1 MTPVLLT
8 LLSLT
13 LARPAFALQEAKQE
27 AAKQEA
33 PKYTAEEYKAY
44 QGATGEAD
52 PAKKLDLILAF
63 LKDRPAST
71 LRQHVIAAYQGMLSD
86 LQTGQKWSDMVA
98 TGEKFL
104 AAVPDDLFT
113 VSLLTEAYQRT
124 GNQKQFVAFGEKVYA
139 QKASDNLAYF
149 LAMGY
154 LQLKNDAKFFE
165 WGEKAAAAFPDKYE
179 ISCELMQRYATAQK
193 VGPSVKYARSC
204 VKALQTATKPEGLTD
219 ADWKSRSGATLANSY
234 AVIGSA
240 AFNAKDWPGSIT
252 NLEAALR
259 YNSRNQVAYYQLAQ
273 AYWQQSKLDMAMK
286 NFAKA
291 YVLGGSVGAAA
302 KQHLDN
308 LYKSTHQN
316 SLVGQ
321 ERVIAKAKSE
331 LPVR

>member
-1 MTPVLLT
+1 MTGV
-8 LLSLT
+8 SLT
-13 LARPAFALQEAKQE
+13 LVAVMLAFPGFPPQEEAKQE
-27 AAKQEA
+27 PKQEA

-44 QGATGEAD
+44 QAATGEAD

-63 LKDRPAST
+63 VKDRPQST
-71 LRQHVIAAYQGMLSD
+71 LRQHVIAAYQQML
-86 LQTGQKWSDMVA
+86 TGQQTAQKWNDMIA

-104 AAVPDDLFT
+104 GVVPDDLFT

-154 LQLKNDAKFFE
+154 LQLKNDAKFYE
-165 WGEKAAAAFPDKYE
+165 WGEKAAVAFPDKYE
-179 ISCELMQRYATAQK
+179 ISCELMQRYATGQK
-193 VGPSVKYARSC
+193 VAPSVKYARAC
-204 VKALQTATKPEGLTD
+204 VKALQTAPKPEGLTEQ
-219 ADWKSRSGATLANSY
+219 DWKSRSGATLGNSY

-240 AFNAKDWPGSIT
+240 AFNAKDWAGAIA
-252 NLEAALR
+252 NLENALR
-259 YNSRNQVAYYQLAQ
+259 YNGRNPIAYYQVAQ
-273 AYWQQSKLDMAMK
+273 AYWQQSKLDSAMK
-286 NFAKA
+286 AFAKA
-291 YVLGGSVGAAA
+291 YVLGGSVGTAA

-321 ERVIAKAKSE
+321 ERVIEKAKSE
-331 LPVR
+331 LPAR